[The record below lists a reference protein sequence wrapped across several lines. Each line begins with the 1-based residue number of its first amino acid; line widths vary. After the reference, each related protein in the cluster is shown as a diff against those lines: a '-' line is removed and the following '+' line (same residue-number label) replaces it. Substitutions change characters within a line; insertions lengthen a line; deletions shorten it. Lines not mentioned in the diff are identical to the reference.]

1 MRARAW
7 IGIVAVASLPIAGGS
22 GAPATAQSCPQL
34 SGVCSATIVGDT
46 SSASNANSGS
56 CGGSG
61 APEAL
66 FFYSAPRM
74 QVIAWT
80 GSDADQGE
88 VFYLVQYSSDGGQT
102 WETLASNVTATFLP
116 VDPALLPGSD
126 QALVRVLASDG
137 VNTGEDQSDAPFHV
151 APKDPRVFISG
162 VNDDAVVEPG
172 SVFTLLANYIDPDG
186 QRVDESAFLWRS
198 DRGDILGRGLR
209 LELAANQLRPGPQRI
224 SLARIPATHPPAT
237 CVGDTSL

>member
-1 MRARAW
+1 LLARHFDLEVHPD
-7 IGIVAVASLPIAGGS
+7 IPDVGRFYQTVRLP
-22 GAPATAQSCPQL
+22 PATARIDLATDGAILASRLVSAHAPVVTVL
-34 SGVCSATIVGDT
+34 TPNGGDLWYASG
-46 SSASNANSGS
+46 
-56 CGGSG
+56 
-61 APEAL
+61 
-66 FFYSAPRM
+66 M

-116 VDPALLPGSD
+116 FDPALLPGSD

-224 SLARIPATHPPAT
+224 SLARIPAPHPPAT
-237 CVGDTSL
+237 SL

>member
-66 FFYSAPRM
+66 FFYSAPRAGTYTIDSIGSSFDTVLYVRDDGAGGAGAIAVDKFLITTG
-74 QVIAWT
+74 QV
-80 GSDADQGE
+80 G
-88 VFYLVQYSSDGGQT
+88 
-102 WETLASNVTATFLP
+102 
-116 VDPALLPGSD
+116 PGN
-126 QALVRVLASDG
+126 QVML
-137 VNTGEDQSDAPFHV
+137 APF
-151 APKDPRVFISG
+151 
-162 VNDDAVVEPG
+162 
-172 SVFTLLANYIDPDG
+172 
-186 QRVDESAFLWRS
+186 
-198 DRGDILGRGLR
+198 
-209 LELAANQLRPGPQRI
+209 
-224 SLARIPATHPPAT
+224 
-237 CVGDTSL
+237 